1 MSKKFAADFET
12 TVDINDC
19 RVWAYSLCE
28 IGNPSNFIYG
38 NNIDDFIKWCSDP
51 KVNYTLYFHN
61 LKFDSEFI
69 FNYLLNNG
77 YTVIKDK
84 KERQDKTFTTLISDM
99 NQIYSIEI
107 FFDTHNPK
115 HVNKVTIFDS
125 LKILNFSVEQIAK
138 DFNLPIRKLE
148 LDYESYREVG
158 HVLTEHEIDYIRNDV
173 EIMARALDYMFQNNL
188 KKMTIG
194 GDALSDYKNIISN
207 FKHYFPILPYEIDK
221 DIRKSYRGG
230 FTYLNDCYK
239 EKTTG
244 AGWVLDV
251 NSLYPSVMYNELLPF
266 GEPLFFD
273 GKYEEDKLY
282 PLYIQTI
289 SAAFDI
295 KKDHIPTVQL
305 KNNTNFIPTEYITT
319 TEGDIVTLTL
329 TSIDLELFLKQ
340 YDVHYITYHNGWK
353 FKGIKGLFKTY
364 IDKWINV
371 KIQSKKDNNGAMY
384 RIAKLMLNS
393 LYGKFGLNP
402 DIRSKYPELN
412 EDGIVTYKFYDRETR
427 EPIYIPMASFITSY
441 ARLKTITTSQAI
453 KTYSIENFGEDKYVY
468 SDTDSIHTTFTDT
481 EILKKFVD
489 IDDYRL
495 GAWKLESQY
504 IKGKYLRAKSYIEL
518 SPEGRLNC
526 TVAGLPKNCSDMVDF
541 DNFKVGSSYYGK
553 MIPLHVKGGIVLHPD
568 YFTVRKK

>member
-1 MSKKFAADFET
+1 MSKFAADFET
-12 TVDINDC
+12 TTDIEDC

-38 NNIDDFIKWCSDP
+38 NNIEDFIKWCSNP
-51 KVNYTLYFHN
+51 KKNYTLYFHN

-77 YTVIKDK
+77 YEVIKDK
-84 KERQDKTFTTLISDM
+84 KQKRDKTFTTLISDM

-107 FFDTHNPK
+107 YFDTHNPK
-115 HVNKVTIFDS
+115 HVNKVTIYDS

-138 DFNLPIRKLE
+138 DFNLPIQKLE
-148 LDYESYREVG
+148 LDYTTYREVG
-158 HVLTEHEIDYIRNDV
+158 HVLTPHEIDYIRNDV
-173 EIMARALDYMFQNNL
+173 EIMARALDYMFEQDL

-194 GDALSDYKNIISN
+194 GDALADYKNIISN
-207 FKHYFPILPYEIDK
+207 FKHYFPVLPYEIDQ

-239 EKTTG
+239 EKETG

-251 NSLYPSVMYNELLPF
+251 NSLYPSVMYDSLLPF
-266 GEPLFFD
+266 GEPLFFE
-273 GKYEEDKLY
+273 GEYEQDKLY
-282 PLYIQTI
+282 PLYVQTF
-289 SAAFDI
+289 SASFDI
-295 KKDHIPTVQL
+295 KKDMIPTIQL
-305 KNNTNFIPTEYITT
+305 KNNTDYIPTEYVTT
-319 TEGDIVTLTL
+319 TNGDIVTLTL
-329 TSIDLELFLKQ
+329 TSVDLELFKKH
-340 YDVHYITYHNGWK
+340 YDIHYISYQSGWK
-353 FKGIKGLFKTY
+353 FKGLKGLFKSY
-364 IDKWINV
+364 IDKWIAV
-371 KIQSKKDNNGAMY
+371 KIQAKKDNNGAMY

-402 DIRSKYPELN
+402 NIRSKYPELT
-412 EDGIVTYKFYDRETR
+412 EDGIITYKFYEAEIR
-427 EPIYIPMASFITSY
+427 EPIYIPVAAFITSY

-453 KTYSIENFGEDKYVY
+453 KTYSIENYGEDKYVY

-481 EILKKFVD
+481 ELLKKFVD

-495 GAWKLESQY
+495 GAWKLESSYQ
-504 IKGKYLRAKSYIEL
+504 KGKYLRAKSYIEL
-518 SPEGRLNC
+518 GHEGKLNC
-526 TVAGLPKNCSDMVDF
+526 TVAGLPKNCAGMVDF
-541 DNFKVGSSYYGK
+541 DNFKVGSKYYGK